1 MSALEPLCKLIG
13 INPCCLTRE
22 ENILLEVDLFIRICV
37 ELKKFFREQYKDYY
51 RLMKFTI
58 EKEDIMLEGNFM
70 QLIIRD
76 ILSTEEY
83 TIYGIANY
91 INTHEDIVKEVAAGL
106 NTSPSVVLFRKIIEL
121 HRSVRYELYN
131 AIIKKIT
138 DQYLKV
144 A

>member
-1 MSALEPLCKLIG
+1 
-13 INPCCLTRE
+13 
-22 ENILLEVDLFIRICV
+22 LFFVSNLFTRICV
-37 ELKKFFREQYKDYY
+37 ELKEFFREQYKNYY

-58 EKEDIMLEGNFM
+58 EKENLMLEGNFI

-91 INTHEDIVKEVAAGL
+91 IDTHEDIVKEMAAGL
-106 NTSPSVVLFRKIIEL
+106 NTSPSAVLFRKIIEL
-121 HRSVRYELYN
+121 HQSVRCELYN
-131 AIIKKIT
+131 CIIKKIT
-138 DQYLKV
+138 DQYSKV